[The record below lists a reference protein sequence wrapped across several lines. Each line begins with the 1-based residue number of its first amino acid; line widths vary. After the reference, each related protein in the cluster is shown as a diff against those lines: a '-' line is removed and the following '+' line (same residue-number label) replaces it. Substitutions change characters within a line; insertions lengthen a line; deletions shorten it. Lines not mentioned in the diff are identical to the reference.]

1 MFSTHELIN
10 SIISNSSKIS
20 NGYVTD
26 SLINL
31 LVSFVNKFN
40 FVKSNSDISVSI
52 LYSLFKKLVSILY
65 FFINIL
71 FKEV

>member
-31 LVSFVNKFN
+31 FVSFVNKSN
-40 FVKSNSDISVSI
+40 FVKSNSFISVSI
-52 LYSLFKKLVSILY
+52 LYSFFKKLVSILY